1 MPYHIRNPAN
11 PTANAHVTRHFDIE
25 TVRSIDPIYTNS
37 RKMDTTDKKP
47 HVIFI
52 PYPEQSHVKAMLKLA
67 ELLHRKGL
75 QITFVNTEYIHKRL
89 LDSAGHNF
97 VHGSPDFQFETIPDG
112 IPRSSEDDDGLELL
126 LHSVETKF
134 LAPFLELVTKLPTP
148 PTCIISD
155 GFVSPFTVDA
165 AEKLGIPI
173 MLYWTLSAC
182 GFMGLYQIQSLIDKG
197 LTPLQDESYL
207 TNGFLETTI
216 DWIPGMKGIR
226 LKDLPTNAWT
236 TDPNDKVFTFT
247 IEATQN
253 SGKVSNIIIHTFD
266 ALEAG
271 IVNALSCMF
280 PSHVYTIGPTQLLLD
295 QPHQEISNING
306 YSLWREEPD
315 CFQWLQSKE
324 PNSVIYVNFG
334 SLVAMSLSELTELGW
349 GLVSSD
355 HYFLWVIRSN
365 LVIGDESAVL
375 PLELEEQIKKKGFI
389 ARWCSQEKVLNHSS
403 IGGFLT
409 HCAWGSTIESLSAG
423 VPMICRP
430 FLWDQ
435 PTNCRYICN
444 EWEVGLEMG
453 KEVKRDGFK
462 KLVQELMGEGG
473 QRMRNKAMEW
483 KEKAEMATAPNGSSF
498 LNVENLVKEITKLCR
513 K

>member
-1 MPYHIRNPAN
+1 
-11 PTANAHVTRHFDIE
+11 
-25 TVRSIDPIYTNS
+25 
-37 RKMDTTDKKP
+37 MDTLATIEFEMKP

-52 PYPEQSHVKAMLKLA
+52 PYPAQSHVKAMLKLA
-67 ELLHRKGL
+67 KLLHHKGL
-75 QITFVNTEYIHKRL
+75 QITFINTEYIHKRL
-89 LDSAGHNF
+89 LDSTGPHF
-97 VHGSPDFQFETIPDG
+97 VNGSPDFWFETIPDG
-112 IPRSSEDDDGLELL
+112 IPRSSDQDDEGLELI
-126 LHSVETKF
+126 LHSVETKL
-134 LAPFLELVTKLPTP
+134 LAPFLELVAKLPTP

-155 GFVSPFTVDA
+155 GFMSAFTVDA

-173 MLYWTLSAC
+173 MLYWTFSAC
-182 GFMGLYQIQSLIDKG
+182 GFMGLYQVQSLIDKG
-197 LTPLQDESYL
+197 LSPLQDESYL

-226 LKDLPTNAWT
+226 LRDLPTNAWT
-236 TDPNDKVFTFT
+236 TDPNDELLRFTT
-247 IEATQN
+247 RGTQN
-253 SGKVSNIIIHTFD
+253 SGKVSNIIHTFD
-266 ALEAG
+266 ALEAS
-271 IVNALSCMF
+271 IVDALSGML
-280 PSHVYTIGPTQLLLD
+280 PGHVYTIGPVQLLLD
-295 QPHQEISNING
+295 QTQGEKPNAEISNTNG
-306 YSLWREEPD
+306 YSLWREEPE

-334 SLVAMSLSELTELGW
+334 SLVATSLSELIEIGW

-365 LVIGDESAVL
+365 LVVGDESAVL
-375 PLELEEQIKKKGFI
+375 PPELEEQIKKRGFI

-409 HCAWGSTIESLSAG
+409 HCGWGSTIESLSAG

-453 KEVKRDGFK
+453 KEVKRNDLK
-462 KLVQELMGEGG
+462 NLVQELMGKGG
-473 QRMRNKAMEW
+473 KRMRYKAMEW
-483 KEKAEMATAPNGSSF
+483 KEKAKMATTPNGSSF
-498 LNVENLVKEITKLCR
+498 LNMENLVKKIAMLSR